1 MAGNQLAALQIQEA
15 RQLREL
21 LATKIQSDLASRQKI
36 EKEEQMRQELH
47 RYMLEGVG
55 KIGTTSRPDPF

>member
-21 LATKIQSDLASRQKI
+21 LATKIQSDLASQDKA
-36 EKEEQMRQELH
+36 EKEGQMGQELH
-47 RYMLEGVG
+47 RQMLNNFDKVDT
-55 KIGTTSRPDPF
+55 KSYSDPF

>member
-21 LATKIQSDLASRQKI
+21 LATKIQSDLASQDKA
-36 EKEEQMRQELH
+36 EKERQMGEEASR
-47 RYMLEGVG
+47 RMLYDRIGVQ
-55 KIGTTSRPDPF
+55 SRPDPF

>member
-21 LATKIQSDLASRQKI
+21 LATKIQSDLAGQVKR
-36 EKEEQMRQELH
+36 EKEGQFSEEMSRAL
-47 RYMLEGVG
+47 LNSEGLNL
-55 KIGTTSRPDPF
+55 KPIDDPEF